1 MEMRALLMAC
11 LAAVLY
17 VDIGELFRITARL
30 GLGWRELA
38 FSGEKPHL

>member
-11 LAAVLY
+11 LAAVLC